1 MTAPAL
7 TLWACL
13 AVCLYVY
20 FGYPLLVMLLGT
32 LHQRPVRAGDVTPGV
47 SVIIAAHNEAPIIAE
62 KLENMLGADYPA
74 GRMEILVAS
83 DGSTDATE
91 AIVRRFASRGVRLL
105 ALPRCGKLQALNQAA
120 AQARNEVL
128 VFTDANAF
136 FAPDALRH
144 LVRSFADPEVGG
156 VCGNKQY
163 WWTNTGNGTSEGE
176 SLYWTYDKRL
186 KDWESRLGSI
196 VAADGAIY
204 AIRARL
210 FVPMTELAQADDFAI
225 SARVVVQGFRLVFD
239 PEAIAYERTRT
250 SSGPEFW
257 RKVRVTNH
265 SMRGILNVH
274 DALKP
279 WRYGWYA
286 IELLSHKVLRHL
298 VPWFLLIALAS
309 NAALARGSRVYQVL
323 LAGQL
328 LFYGSAAIGYALR
341 RSPWG
346 RQKPFYAPLYFCL
359 ANAAAFIGVLSLFRG
374 TRIAT
379 WQPQR

>member
-1 MTAPAL
+1 MLASAII
-7 TLWACL
+7 LWACL
-13 AVCLYVY
+13 GICAYVY
-20 FGYPLLVMLLGT
+20 AGYPLLLMLLGKVRQ
-32 LHQRPVRAGDVTPGV
+32 HPVRAENITPSV
-47 SVIIAAHNEAPIIAE
+47 SVIIAAHNEEQIIAE
-62 KLENMLGADYPA
+62 KLENMLGVDYPA
-74 GRMEILVAS
+74 GCVEVLVAS

-91 AIVRRFASRGVRLL
+91 AIVGRYASRGVRLL
-105 ALPRCGKLQALNQAA
+105 ALPRCGKLQALNHAA
-120 AQARNEVL
+120 AQARNEIL

-136 FAPDALRH
+136 FAPDALRR

-163 WWTNTGNGTSEGE
+163 WWTNAGNSTSEGE
-176 SLYWTYDKRL
+176 SLYWSYDKRL
-186 KDWESRLGSI
+186 KCLESGLGSI

-204 AIRARL
+204 AIRAKL

-239 PEAIAYERTRT
+239 PEAVAYERTRT

-265 SMRGILNVH
+265 SLRGILNVP

-279 WRYGWYA
+279 WRTGWYA

-309 NAALARGSRVYQVL
+309 NAALARVSGVYQAL

-341 RSPWG
+341 RSPLG
-346 RQKPFYAPLYFCL
+346 QQKPFYGPLYFCL
-359 ANAAAFIGVLSLFRG
+359 ANAAAFLGVLSLFRG
-374 TRIAT
+374 TRIAA